1 MAFGL
6 VPVLITQA
14 PLMVLLWAALVVVVC
29 AVDLMLAARPR
40 SLQISR
46 NLPLQV
52 RLSQTVESE
61 LIIRNTDDRQ
71 ARGRIR
77 DGWEPSAGAE
87 GVEAPVS
94 LAPGAAMRMKVRLT
108 PTRRGE
114 RRSLFVTVR
123 LFGPLGFAARQYT
136 FDGSASVRVLPE
148 FKARKHLP
156 SRIARLRELDGESA
170 VQIRSAGT
178 EFDSLRPYVEGDDV
192 RSIDWRA
199 TARSQEVTLRT
210 WRPERDRRVYVIMD
224 TSRTSAPRI
233 GDEPRLDTFIESA
246 LLLGALC
253 SKAGDKVEFI
263 AFDRV
268 VRARTAPQSADTAI
282 RELGTAMSGVE
293 SVLVETDWDAL
304 SALIRSR
311 AKQRSLVVFLSNA
324 SLAQADIGALTAL
337 SALARDH
344 LVIKASVTDPE
355 VTLMSTYRENS
366 VAVYDAAA
374 AEKTLFDES
383 AGASLLSRSGVVVLS
398 ELPEDLPPKLSDKYI
413 ELKAA
418 GRL

>member
-1 MAFGL
+1 
-6 VPVLITQA
+6 
-14 PLMVLLWAALVVVVC
+14 
-29 AVDLMLAARPR
+29 
-40 SLQISR
+40 
-46 NLPLQV
+46 
-52 RLSQTVESE
+52 
-61 LIIRNTDDRQ
+61 
-71 ARGRIR
+71 
-77 DGWEPSAGAE
+77 
-87 GVEAPVS
+87 
-94 LAPGAAMRMKVRLT
+94 
-108 PTRRGE
+108 
-114 RRSLFVTVR
+114 
-123 LFGPLGFAARQYT
+123 LGFAARQYT

-178 EFDSLRPYVEGDDV
+178 EFDSLRTYVEGDDV

>member
-1 MAFGL
+1 
-6 VPVLITQA
+6 
-14 PLMVLLWAALVVVVC
+14 
-29 AVDLMLAARPR
+29 
-40 SLQISR
+40 
-46 NLPLQV
+46 
-52 RLSQTVESE
+52 
-61 LIIRNTDDRQ
+61 
-71 ARGRIR
+71 
-77 DGWEPSAGAE
+77 
-87 GVEAPVS
+87 
-94 LAPGAAMRMKVRLT
+94 
-108 PTRRGE
+108 
-114 RRSLFVTVR
+114 
-123 LFGPLGFAARQYT
+123 
-136 FDGSASVRVLPE
+136 
-148 FKARKHLP
+148 
-156 SRIARLRELDGESA
+156 
-170 VQIRSAGT
+170 
-178 EFDSLRPYVEGDDV
+178 
-192 RSIDWRA
+192 
-199 TARSQEVTLRT
+199 
-210 WRPERDRRVYVIMD
+210 
-224 TSRTSAPRI
+224 
-233 GDEPRLDTFIESA
+233 LDTFIESA